1 MEKENQY
8 LRQEIDNLRK
18 NEWKIKDYESKIS
31 VLQQKLATLTECS
44 IKMNEDID
52 MKNKKYQG
60 VLKQLREFEL
70 ILEELTERF
79 REVEY

>member
-8 LRQEIDNLRK
+8 LKQEIDNLRK